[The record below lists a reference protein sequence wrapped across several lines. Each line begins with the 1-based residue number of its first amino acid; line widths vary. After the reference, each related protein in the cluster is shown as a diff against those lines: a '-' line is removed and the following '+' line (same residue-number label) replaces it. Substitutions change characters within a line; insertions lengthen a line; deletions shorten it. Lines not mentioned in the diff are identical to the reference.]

1 MSAAAPGT
9 EGQRREAQALRHLQA
24 AGLKLR
30 ASNVRYRFGE
40 LDLVMDEGET
50 LVFVEV
56 RYRRGASH
64 GGALGSVGAAKRQRL
79 WKAAQAYLA
88 AQPALARRPCRFDL
102 VAIEGEDGLH
112 WLRGVI
118 EGEAW

>member
-1 MSAAAPGT
+1 MSAAAT
-9 EGQRREAQALRHLQA
+9 EGQRREAQARRHLEA

-30 ASNVRYRFGE
+30 AANVRYRFGE

-56 RYRRGASH
+56 RYRRAGSH
-64 GGALGSVGAAKRQRL
+64 GGAIESVGAAKRQRL
-79 WKAAQAYLA
+79 WKAAQAFLA
-88 AQPALARRPCRFDL
+88 AQPALSRRPCRFDL
-102 VAIEGEDGLH
+102 VAIEGEARLQ